1 MSNVAEFIE
10 TRMQIESLV
19 QRIAL
24 STERA
29 ALPRSVQG
37 LAEAGQLLETLKA
50 MADNDVQ
57 ENAVGR
63 LTGALAGLRTK
74 IEKLA
79 HKTPVKKKRASV

>member
-10 TRMQIESLV
+10 TRLQIESLV
-19 QRIAL
+19 QQIV
-24 STERA
+24 ERT
-29 ALPRSVQG
+29 ALPRSIRD
-37 LAEAGQLLETLKA
+37 LDRAGQLLESLKA

-63 LTGALAGLRTK
+63 LTGALGSLRTK

-79 HKTPVKKKRASV
+79 HKTTTRKKGAVV